1 MSMVAEHFPQ
11 ALLLTPLACHWGAA
25 ERVLEQ
31 VPRYRRRTAAGSA
44 GGGAMMLWHALIDP
58 FLSFGFMRRALM
70 ACLALSLSA
79 PAGRVSAVAPHEPG
93 RDALSHA
100 VLPGAAIG
108 YLISGMSLVA
118 MGVGGF
124 IAGLAV
130 AMLSGLVSRRTPLK
144 EDASFAG
151 FYLGSLALGV
161 TLVSLRGSSVD
172 LLHVLFGSI
181 LAVDAQAMVMV
192 GAIASVSLLA
202 LAALY
207 RALVIES
214 FDVTFLRVNAPR
226 RLALIH
232 GLFLALVVVNLVAG
246 FQILGTLMSV
256 GLMMLPAASA
266 RFWAR
271 NLPQTLATAMGI
283 GALSSVIGLV
293 WSYYASLPAGP
304 AIVLSA
310 SVIFSSRSC
319 LERAEAFAPSRA
331 VEVPFAR
338 RKYETFTSIAGGRCS
353 AGQPMGDGEDR

>member
-1 MSMVAEHFPQ
+1 
-11 ALLLTPLACHWGAA
+11 
-25 ERVLEQ
+25 
-31 VPRYRRRTAAGSA
+31 
-44 GGGAMMLWHALIDP
+44 MMLWHALIDP

-79 PAGRVSAVAPHEPG
+79 APLG
-93 RDALSHA
+93 VFLLLRRMSLVGDALSHA

-144 EDASFAG
+144 GCQLRRVLSGIVGA
-151 FYLGSLALGV
+151 GV

-256 GLMMLPAASA
+256 GLMMLPAASYRALGAQSARHWRRRWASA
-266 RFWAR
+266 RF
-271 NLPQTLATAMGI
+271 
-283 GALSSVIGLV
+283 
-293 WSYYASLPAGP
+293 PA
-304 AIVLSA
+304 
-310 SVIFSSRSC
+310 
-319 LERAEAFAPSRA
+319 
-331 VEVPFAR
+331 
-338 RKYETFTSIAGGRCS
+338 
-353 AGQPMGDGEDR
+353 

>member
-1 MSMVAEHFPQ
+1 MTLFHLFA
-11 ALLLTPLACHWGAA
+11 
-25 ERVLEQ
+25 
-31 VPRYRRRTAAGSA
+31 
-44 GGGAMMLWHALIDP
+44 DP
-58 FLSFGFMRRALM
+58 FVDFGFMRRALV
-70 ACLALSLSA
+70 ACLALSLSSA
-79 PAGRVSAVAPHEPG
+79 PLGVFLLLRRMSLVG
-93 RDALSHA
+93 DALSHA

-130 AMLSGLVSRRTPLK
+130 AMLSGWVSRRTLLR

-161 TLVSLRGSSVD
+161 TLVSLRGSSMD

-181 LAVDAQAMVMV
+181 LAVDVSAMTMV
-192 GAIASVSLLA
+192 GVITTVSMLA
-202 LAALY
+202 LAAIY

-214 FDVTFLRVNAPR
+214 FDPVFLRVSMGRWLMVVHA
-226 RLALIH
+226 
-232 GLFLALVVVNLVAG
+232 LFLSLVVINLVAG

-266 RFWAR
+266 RFWAK
-271 NLPQTLATAMGI
+271 NLPHTLGIAMAIGI
-283 GALSSVIGLV
+283 VASFVGLL

-310 SVIFSSRSC
+310 SLIFFVSILFGTRGGV
-319 LERAEAFAPSRA
+319 LAT
-331 VEVPFAR
+331 AR
-338 RKYETFTSIAGGRCS
+338 R
-353 AGQPMGDGEDR
+353 